1 MDTVLTGYVGSI
13 QRFSTED
20 GPGIRTTVFLKG
32 CPLHCQWCHNPEMIS
47 SRPELIRSESRCIGC
62 GRCIQ
67 VCPAHALSVKDAAFH
82 IDRSRCKACMVC
94 TEACP
99 THAMR
104 SA

>member
-62 GRCIQ
+62 GRCEAS
-67 VCPAHALSVKDAAFH
+67 CPQHLPIRRLLCDVAHTFE
-82 IDRSRCKACMVC
+82 
-94 TEACP
+94 TEK
-99 THAMR
+99 
-104 SA
+104 